1 MPKSACPFCFAVVD
15 TSRLAYQCSGRG
27 SAGRRCEQAEDSMRV
42 EQTGSKALSYPTF
55 MALERKNVSVT
66 CPECGGPA
74 RRRACPICHTA
85 VPDSF
90 VDTESPMLGIAGS
103 KSSGKTVLMTVLTK
117 QLRENIGKRF
127 GAAVRFATDNPDGFD
142 GVGQYTKDRED
153 NMFVDGK
160 LPTGTLQNRAE
171 RRRPVVMMWQAEMP
185 GRFGSPRLKSTTL
198 SFMDS
203 AGEDFN
209 KLDEVHSLH
218 YLTVCDGLMV
228 TLDPFA
234 LPGARASVT
243 LPQRAVQKSS
253 ESNPLQAIEWLTDVL
268 RAGHGVKQGKRIKV
282 PLAVIFTKIDA
293 FFPTL
298 SPGNPVMTPSGSS
311 AAYSE
316 LDGQNVHEHMRALL
330 HQWDAD
336 EIDLFLHLNYANF
349 RFFGVS
355 ALGAQPS
362 YAEDRV
368 AAGGVRPHR
377 VEDPILWLLAKEGS
391 VKLG

>member
-1 MPKSACPFCFAVVD
+1 
-15 TSRLAYQCSGRG
+15 
-27 SAGRRCEQAEDSMRV
+27 
-42 EQTGSKALSYPTF
+42 
-55 MALERKNVSVT
+55 
-66 CPECGGPA
+66 
-74 RRRACPICHTA
+74 
-85 VPDSF
+85 
-90 VDTESPMLGIAGS
+90 
-103 KSSGKTVLMTVLTK
+103 
-117 QLRENIGKRF
+117 
-127 GAAVRFATDNPDGFD
+127 
-142 GVGQYTKDRED
+142 
-153 NMFVDGK
+153 
-160 LPTGTLQNRAE
+160 
-171 RRRPVVMMWQAEMP
+171 
-185 GRFGSPRLKSTTL
+185 
-198 SFMDS
+198 
-203 AGEDFN
+203 
-209 KLDEVHSLH
+209 VHSLH